1 MDVPFLGRRRTCM
14 LKFNGVEMPE
24 PQALT
29 TDREKIWSSNTG
41 RSDSGR
47 MNGDIVAIKA
57 KIKIQW
63 GILSAEQ
70 TALIDSYLSQSFFEC
85 TYLDPT
91 SANKEV
97 TKEVYAGTPTY
108 PVYSYVEGLPEY
120 KGVGV
125 DLIER

>member
-1 MDVPFLGRRRTCM
+1 M
-14 LKFNGVEMPE
+14 LKFNDEKMPE
-24 PQALT
+24 PQSLT

-41 RSDSGR
+41 RSDSGT

-70 TALIDSYLSQSFFEC
+70 TELIDSYLSQPFFAC
-85 TYLDPT
+85 TYKDPA
-91 SANKEV
+91 SANREI
-97 TKEVYAGTPTY
+97 TKEFYAGTPTY
-108 PVYSYVEGLPEY
+108 PVYSYAKGFPEY